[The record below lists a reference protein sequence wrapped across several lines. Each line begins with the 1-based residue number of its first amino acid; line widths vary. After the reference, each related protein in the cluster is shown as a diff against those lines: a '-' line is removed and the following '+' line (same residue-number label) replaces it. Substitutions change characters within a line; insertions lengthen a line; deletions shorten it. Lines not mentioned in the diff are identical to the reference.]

1 MKWLKVALVIVLVVC
16 IAMGLYVARD
26 SFDKE
31 NANENEEK
39 EALPPWTPMNIIV
52 EGGEAKIVDEDIS
65 PAEEEIPSEYE
76 GDEEMF
82 YIDELNP
89 EFILPEDFS

>member
-1 MKWLKVALVIVLVVC
+1 MKFLKIALAIILVIC

-26 SFDKE
+26 NFDKE
-31 NANENEEK
+31 NGNSGEKK
-39 EALPPWTPMNIIV
+39 EALPPWTPMNIII
-52 EGGEAKIVDEDIS
+52 EGGEARIVDEDAP
-65 PAEEEIPSEYE
+65 PAVEEIPSEYE

-89 EFILPEDFS
+89 EFVLPEDFS